1 MNKNTAQ
8 DLADIL
14 RKHFDELQNQPDQ
27 YVIGI
32 YNVLDETLIGYHLS
46 TVCQVTDDILEA
58 KRYSGLDP
66 YEQIMIIHKN
76 ISSLLGYTK
85 EELEDKLFGSIQKAI
100 REERYEGIGK
110 KDFYLDAIYLNPN
123 TPKQSFRYVVVEP

>member
-58 KRYSGLDP
+58 KRYSGLEP

-76 ISSLLGYTK
+76 ISSLLALTE
-85 EELEDKLFGSIQKAI
+85 EELKDKMFGTIQIAI
-100 REERYEGIGK
+100 RKERYEGIGQ
-110 KDFYLDAIYLNPN
+110 KDFYLDAIYMNPN
-123 TPKQSFRYVVVEP
+123 IPKQSFRYVVMEP